1 MGKGDGEMAQ
11 LVIGHEG
18 KFDPPA
24 RTGKLGPVACSWNPE
39 TEAGG
44 SLGLRSRFSERPYL
58 KEAR

>member
-1 MGKGDGEMAQ
+1 MVQ

-39 TEAGG
+39 TETGG

-58 KEAR
+58 KEVR